1 MSACNTILGIHNA
14 QIEVTTSAYI
24 LNVKIWRSKIVFVA
38 TKLPV
43 TFMYVVGSLDTIV
56 QGEEGCVVTLHS

>member
-24 LNVKIWRSKIVFVA
+24 LNVKNLA
-38 TKLPV
+38 
-43 TFMYVVGSLDTIV
+43 
-56 QGEEGCVVTLHS
+56 E